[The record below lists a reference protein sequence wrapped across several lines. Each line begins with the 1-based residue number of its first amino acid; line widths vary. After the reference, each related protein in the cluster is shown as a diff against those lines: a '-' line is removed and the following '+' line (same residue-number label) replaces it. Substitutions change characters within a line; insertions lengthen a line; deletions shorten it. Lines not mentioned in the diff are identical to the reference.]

1 MCFWGMVKLRRI
13 KRVFVHYSSTIKCPD
28 YIQTSNNLSIDRKCH
43 IDALSTNGI
52 VFGCN
57 VSIGK
62 YTTIEC
68 TRSLKVLGYGLKVG
82 NSVGLGPHG
91 FFGCAGGVEIGDDTI
106 FGNFVSL
113 HSENHNYHDKN
124 IPIRL
129 QGVTR
134 KGIKIGKDCW
144 IGSKATIL
152 DGSIIGDGCIV
163 AAGAVVRGVIPPYSI
178 VGGVPAKI
186 IKSRI

>member
-1 MCFWGMVKLRRI
+1 M
-13 KRVFVHYSSTIKCPD
+13 
-28 YIQTSNNLSIDRKCH
+28 
-43 IDALSTNGI
+43 
-52 VFGCN
+52 
-57 VSIGK
+57 
-62 YTTIEC
+62 
-68 TRSLKVLGYGLKVG
+68 
-82 NSVGLGPHG
+82 
-91 FFGCAGGVEIGDDTI
+91 EIGDDTI
-106 FGNFVSL
+106 FGNYVSL
-113 HSENHNYHDKN
+113 HSENHNYQDKN

-134 KGIKIGKDCW
+134 KGIKIGRDCW

-152 DGSIIGDGCIV
+152 DGSVIGDGCIV